1 MPPTNIVWGQK
12 PSKPDPNNQR
22 FMMARGLAELTE
34 IFPTGLPEGTRHY
47 RTGPHLDQGSTGTC
61 VAHGGTTRL
70 NSAPVMQKLFNLTPF
85 DLYRKIVLVDEWT
98 DNDYE
103 ATAPDI
109 QLQSGTSV
117 HALMK
122 TLKALGYI
130 KNYLWAE
137 NVDNVRNW
145 HLAGLGGTVI
155 GVTWKADM
163 MDTDSDGF
171 VNFTGTA
178 EGGHC
183 VSTCG
188 WNDRVKHR
196 GRIVRA
202 MRCQQSWELPW
213 GDHGS
218 GFFWISE
225 DDLAKMIDDDGEI
238 AAPTEIR
245 LKAA

>member
-1 MPPTNIVWGQK
+1 MPVPSDVVWGRVV
-12 PSKPDPNNQR
+12 SKPDERNMKFTMSR
-22 FMMARGLAELTE
+22 ALETVGEV
-34 IFPTGLPEGTRHY
+34 FPTGWPDGTRHY
-47 RTGPHLDQGSTGTC
+47 RTGPHLDQGATGTC

-70 NSAPVMQKLFNLTPF
+70 NSAPVMQKLYNMTPF
-85 DLYRKIVLVDEWT
+85 DLYRKIVLVDEWPE
-98 DNDYE
+98 NDFE
-103 ATAPDI
+103 AKLPDS

-122 TLKALGYI
+122 TLKAFGYI

-145 HLAGLGGTVI
+145 HLSGLGGCVI
-155 GVTWKADM
+155 GVTWKSDM
-163 MDTDSDGF
+163 MDTDSEGF
-171 VNFTGTA
+171 VNFTGTV

-188 WNDRVKHR
+188 WNDHVKHK

-202 MRCQQSWELPW
+202 MRCQQSWGLPW
-213 GDHGS
+213 GDKGS

-225 DDLAKMIDDDGEI
+225 DDLGKMIADDGEV
-238 AAPTEIR
+238 AAPTEVR
-245 LKAA
+245 LH